1 MKNNKINSFYQL
13 CASSFGVGF
22 FPYFPG
28 TIASLIILVPIWYL
42 KQIFSFYSF
51 ILFIF
56 LLTIVFLYVVSKAIE
71 NLKDKDPKFII
82 IDEYLGQSYALIF
95 CDENLLQYFFA
106 FLLFRIFDIVKPFPI
121 NLIDLH
127 KNSFGVIFDD
137 ILAGIFSGFIIYFFI
152 WI

>member
-1 MKNNKINSFYQL
+1 M
-13 CASSFGVGF
+13 
-22 FPYFPG
+22 
-28 TIASLIILVPIWYL
+28 
-42 KQIFSFYSF
+42 
-51 ILFIF
+51 
-56 LLTIVFLYVVSKAIE
+56 FLYVVSKAIE
-71 NLKDKDPKFII
+71 NLEDKDPKFII

-106 FLLFRIFDIVKPFPI
+106 FLFFRIFDIVKPFPI

-137 ILAGIFSGFIIYFFI
+137 ILAGIFSGLIIYFFI